1 VFRDTLNKP
10 ENVEYVQG
18 RNVCSANWRRG
29 KTWSGACDKQRNNT

>member
-18 RNVCSANWRRG
+18 RNVCSAN
-29 KTWSGACDKQRNNT
+29 